1 MAPAATIGER
11 MPEHRVLLIE
21 PFIYHADIAREVC
34 RSLAEQGAEVIV
46 LTAAGPDNADW
57 PGALHVLDTWLALE
71 SGPDPAWMH
80 GRLNPLPKVR
90 ALARI
95 RSHSRS
101 GAKALG
107 LAMLGF
113 DADRIVMTTS
123 DPLDLFGFRAA
134 GRTDAL
140 SLAMVHDPPRGRSS
154 RVAARRITRNVG
166 RQRRRTWLGCI
177 TPGMRELYIA
187 AGADPNGVLVVPN
200 PAVQSTPSEAAIPLG
215 QRRLRLS
222 YPGNGR
228 REKGFDFFASAVPK
242 LLTEFDVAAQCYQ
255 RGDEPASVAE
265 AARMLHE
272 IDSPRLDLVGGSL
285 SRDDY
290 EALVADSMAV
300 VLPYRPD
307 AYAQGR
313 ISAVLPE
320 AWAAGVPVIV
330 SDGWWGADLVRTHGG
345 GAIFNFGDELDL
357 MRAARDVRD
366 NLERMAAEAAAAY
379 EALLEDAGPYAFA
392 RFVLDL
398 TPGQTG
404 T

>member
-1 MAPAATIGER
+1 MPA
-11 MPEHRVLLIE
+11 HRVLLIE
-21 PFIYHADIAREVC
+21 PFAYHADIARDVC
-34 RSLAEQGAEVIV
+34 HCLTQQGAEVVV
-46 LTAAGPDNADW
+46 LTAQGSNSGGW
-57 PGALHVLDTWLALE
+57 PGALRVLATWPSLAI
-71 SGPDPAWMH
+71 GPDPAIMR
-80 GRLNPLPKVR
+80 GQLNPLVKIR

-95 RSHSRS
+95 RRHSS
-101 GAKALG
+101 LAAKAIDR
-107 LAMLGF
+107 AMVGF
-113 DADRIVMTTS
+113 GADRIVMTTS

-134 GRTDAL
+134 GCTSAL
-140 SLAMVHDPPRGRSS
+140 SLAMVHDPPRSRSS
-154 RVAARRITRNVG
+154 RMAAGRLTRTTG
-166 RQRRRTWLGCI
+166 RQHRTWLGCI
-177 TPGMRELYIA
+177 TPTMRDLYVA
-187 AGADPNGVLVVPN
+187 AGADPSGVLVVPN
-200 PAVQSTPSEAAIPLG
+200 PALQPTASRATIPWS
-215 QRRLRLS
+215 RRRPRLS

-228 REKGFDFFASAVPK
+228 REKGFDFFASAVPG
-242 LLTEFDVAAQCYQ
+242 LLSEFDVVVQCYQ
-255 RGDEPASVAE
+255 RGDEPDSVAR

-272 IDSPRLDLVGGSL
+272 IDSPRLDLVEGSI

-379 EALLEDAGPYAFA
+379 RALLEDAGPYAFA

>member
-1 MAPAATIGER
+1 MPAL
-11 MPEHRVLLIE
+11 RVLLIE

-34 RSLAEQGAEVIV
+34 RSLVEQGAEVVV
-46 LTAAGPDNADW
+46 LTATGSGNTDW
-57 PGALHVLDTWLALE
+57 PGALRVLDTWPALG
-71 SGPDPAWMH
+71 SGPEPTWMR
-80 GRLNPLPKVR
+80 GRLNPLPKAR

-101 GAKALG
+101 GAKALE

-113 DADRIVMTTS
+113 DADRVVMTTS
-123 DPLDLFGFRAA
+123 DPLDLFGLCAA
-134 GRTDAL
+134 GKTGAL
-140 SLAMVHDPPRGRSS
+140 SLAMVHDPPRSRSS
-154 RVAARRITRNVG
+154 RMAADRLTRTTG
-166 RQRRRTWLGCI
+166 RERRTWLGCI
-177 TPGMRELYIA
+177 TPTMRDLYVA
-187 AGADPNGVLVVPN
+187 AGADPSGVLVVPN
-200 PAVQSTPSEAAIPLG
+200 PALQPAASRATIPWS
-215 QRRLRLS
+215 RRRPRLS

-228 REKGFDFFASAVPK
+228 QEKGFDFFAAAVPG
-242 LLTEFDVAAQCYQ
+242 LLSEFDVVAQCYQ
-255 RGDEPASVAE
+255 RGDEPASISE

-272 IDSPRLDLVGGSL
+272 IDSPRLVLVEGSL
-285 SRDDY
+285 SKNDY

-345 GAIFNFGDELDL
+345 GAIFTFGDELDL
-357 MRAARDVRD
+357 MRAARDVQD
-366 NLERMAAEAAAAY
+366 NLERMAAEAAEAY
-379 EALLEDAGPYAFA
+379 EALLKDAGPYAFA